1 MRADSFLLF
10 LLLILSSGCLK
21 DFNESNQSCVFPNA
35 ESIECVE
42 LSVTPDLAIPTNSV
56 CSGGQIR
63 VESEGGTFQADRVAI
78 FHENSEVYEL
88 DWWVVFEG
96 GAEVLDLPTTLEAN
110 CCYSVR
116 VVSGVGQPGEFWRS
130 TPHFCI
136 AE

>member
-10 LLLILSSGCLK
+10 LLLILNSGCLK
-21 DFNESNQSCVFPNA
+21 DFNEGNQSCVFPNV
-35 ESIECVE
+35 ESIECVA
-42 LSVTPDLAIPTNSV
+42 LSVIPDLDISTNSF

-63 VESEGGTFQADRVAI
+63 VESDGGTFQADRVAI

-96 GAEVLDLPTTLEAN
+96 GVEVFDLPTTLEAN

>member
-21 DFNESNQSCVFPNA
+21 DLNESNQSCVFPNA
-35 ESIECVE
+35 ESIECVA

-56 CSGGQIR
+56 CRGGQIR
-63 VESEGGTFQADRVAI
+63 VEREGGTFQADRVAI
-78 FHENSEVYEL
+78 FHENVEVLEL
-88 DWWVVFEG
+88 GWWEVFEG
-96 GAEVLDLPTTLEAN
+96 GVEVFDLPTTLEAN

-116 VVSGVGQPGEFWRS
+116 VVSAVGQPGEFWRS